1 MFMDDTAVSAGL
13 LLIRLALGLMLI
25 AHGTNKIFGAG
36 GISGTARWFEALGLR
51 PGILHA
57 WAAAMTEIGAGVL
70 MCVGLLLPAT
80 CAAFV
85 GLMTVAGLTDH
96 RGKGFFVFKGGWEYV
111 GLTGVIAGAL
121 AFVGPGQWSID
132 HLIRL
137 RLSGLN
143 WGLAAVLVGLI
154 AGAGMV
160 LTFHRPTEQTT

>member
-1 MFMDDTAVSAGL
+1 
-13 LLIRLALGLMLI
+13 
-25 AHGTNKIFGAG
+25 
-36 GISGTARWFEALGLR
+36 
-51 PGILHA
+51 
-57 WAAAMTEIGAGVL
+57 
-70 MCVGLLLPAT
+70 MCVGLLLPAA
-80 CAAFV
+80 CAGFV

-121 AFVGPGQWSID
+121 ALVGPGHWSID

-143 WGLAAVLVGLI
+143 WGLAAVVVGLI